1 MPEDFQAQPLDAGR
15 YELKL
20 SGRIYADAAPQL
32 KDHLM
37 ALAEKDLRGL
47 LVDASKLEQIDSS
60 GLNVFVSLLKQIRPD
75 GGKIAF
81 YGLNA
86 NLKRVFE
93 ITKLATVMSVA
104 EERGVALGSLA

>member
-1 MPEDFQAQPLDAGR
+1 MSEAFQAQPLDAGR
-15 YELKL
+15 YELQL

-37 ALAEKDLRGL
+37 GLAEQGLRGL
-47 LVDASKLEQIDSS
+47 LVDARALEQIDSS
-60 GLNVFVSLLKQIRPD
+60 GLNVFVSLLKRIRPE

-81 YGLNA
+81 FGLNE
-86 NLKRVFE
+86 NLQRVFE

-104 EERGVALGSLA
+104 AERAEALGGLA

>member
-1 MPEDFQAQPLDAGR
+1 MPEEFLAQPLDAGR

-20 SGRIYADAAPQL
+20 AGRIYADAAPQL
-32 KDHLM
+32 KDHLLS
-37 ALAEKDLRGL
+37 LADKDLVGL
-47 LVDASKLEQIDSS
+47 LVDASQLEQIDSS
-60 GLNVFVSLLKQIRPD
+60 GLNVFVSLLKQIRPA

-104 EERGVALGSLA
+104 DERGAALGSLA